1 MEFEF
6 LITLTIILLTS
17 AFVHGSVGFGFP
29 MIATPLLAM
38 FTDLQTAII
47 YTLIPTLLVNILSIR
62 SEGDFLK
69 AVKRFYPLAL
79 LATLGSAIG
88 TTLLIKLDTDIFKF
102 ILVFAILLYL
112 FFDYKKV
119 KFPWVGNNPKA
130 SMSIFGIGSGII
142 GGLTNVM
149 SATLIIY
156 VLESKFTKKE
166 IVQSFNI
173 CFLFGKIIQIT
184 IFSIAG
190 KFTQVEISQSFIP
203 LVFVALSIFIGIKI
217 RNKINPIVYAKMV
230 KTVLL
235 LIAITLF
242 IQTI

>member
-1 MEFEF
+1 MEFEILIYITIF
-6 LITLTIILLTS
+6 LTLA

-29 MIATPLLAM
+29 MIATPLIAM

-62 SEGDFLK
+62 SEGNFFE
-69 AVKRFYPLAL
+69 AVKKFYPLAI
-79 LATLGSAIG
+79 LAMIGSAIG
-88 TTLLIKLDTDIFKF
+88 TQIIIHFNTDLFKF
-102 ILVFAILLYL
+102 ILVFVILLYL

-119 KFPWVGNNPKA
+119 EFPFIRQNPNISKT
-130 SMSIFGIGSGII
+130 IFGIGSGII

-173 CFLFGKIIQIT
+173 CFLFGKVVQIILFT
-184 IFSIAG
+184 SAG
-190 KFTQVEISQSFIP
+190 IFTQTEISQSLLP
-203 LVFVALSIFIGIKI
+203 LVFISIAIFVGIKI
-217 RNKINPIVYAKMV
+217 RNKINPVTYAKMV
-230 KTVLL
+230 KGVLF
-235 LIAITLF
+235 LIAIALF

>member
-1 MEFEF
+1 
-6 LITLTIILLTS
+6 
-17 AFVHGSVGFGFP
+17 
-29 MIATPLLAM
+29 
-38 FTDLQTAII
+38 
-47 YTLIPTLLVNILSIR
+47 
-62 SEGDFLK
+62 
-69 AVKRFYPLAL
+69 
-79 LATLGSAIG
+79 
-88 TTLLIKLDTDIFKF
+88 
-102 ILVFAILLYL
+102 
-112 FFDYKKV
+112 
-119 KFPWVGNNPKA
+119 
-130 SMSIFGIGSGII
+130 MSIFGIGSGII

-173 CFLFGKIIQIT
+173 CFLFGKIIQI
-184 IFSIAG
+184 ILFSIAG
-190 KFTQVEISQSFIP
+190 NFTEVEITQSFIP
-203 LVFVALSIFIGIKI
+203 LVFVALLIFIGIKI

>member
-1 MEFEF
+1 MEFEILIYITIF
-6 LITLTIILLTS
+6 LTLA

-29 MIATPLLAM
+29 MIATPLIAM

-62 SEGDFLK
+62 SEGNFFE
-69 AVKRFYPLAL
+69 AVKKFYPLAI
-79 LATLGSAIG
+79 LAMIG
-88 TTLLIKLDTDIFKF
+88 TQIIIHFNTDLFKF
-102 ILVFAILLYL
+102 ILVFVILLYL

-119 KFPWVGNNPKA
+119 EFPFIRENPNISKT
-130 SMSIFGIGSGII
+130 IFGIGSGII

-173 CFLFGKIIQIT
+173 CFLFGKVVQIILFT
-184 IFSIAG
+184 SAG
-190 KFTQVEISQSFIP
+190 IFTQTEISQSLLP
-203 LVFVALSIFIGIKI
+203 LVFISIAIFVGIKI
-217 RNKINPIVYAKMV
+217 RNKINPVAYAKMV
-230 KTVLL
+230 KGVLF
-235 LIAITLF
+235 LIAIALF